1 MYGLIKGH
9 MCAFVLLKFGGV
21 GIYELRVAFIKNKI
35 YFINNLIKYAWRVI
49 IMNYGNY
56 GEFGGQYVPK
66 EIKDKLEYVSKE
78 FNSAI
83 KDEKFIEEYNYY
95 LRQYIGRP
103 SPLYYAKNFTK
114 YCDGAKIYL
123 KREDLNHTGAHKIN
137 NAIGQ
142 ALLARRM
149 GLKHIIAETGAG
161 QHGVATATVCSL
173 LNLQCTIFM
182 GVEDV
187 RRQHVNV
194 EKMNLLGASVC
205 SVTRG
210 NGTLKEAVDEA
221 LEYFVNNQET
231 FYLIGSAVGPSPYPE
246 MVKYFQKVI
255 GEEARR
261 QVLEQE
267 NKLPQAIIACV
278 GGGSNSI
285 GLFSSFLEESD
296 IDIYGVEGAGLGLTT
311 GKHASA
317 IANNKIGILHGMKTY
332 MMQDDEGNVKDA
344 YSISAGL
351 DYPGI
356 GPEHAYLHK
365 TERVFYDAVTDSEAV
380 EAFKL
385 LTKLEGIIPA
395 LESSHAIAY
404 VIKIAKKYKK
414 DDVIIVILSGRGDKD
429 LNTILNL

>member
-1 MYGLIKGH
+1 M
-9 MCAFVLLKFGGV
+9 
-21 GIYELRVAFIKNKI
+21 
-35 YFINNLIKYAWRVI
+35 
-49 IMNYGNY
+49 NY
-56 GEFGGQYVPK
+56 GEFGGQYVPQAIK
-66 EIKDKLEYVSKE
+66 EKLEYVEKE
-78 FNSAI
+78 FNSAMQ
-83 KDEKFIEEYNYY
+83 DEKFLEEYNYY
-95 LRQYIGRP
+95 LKQYVGRP
-103 SPLYYAKNFTK
+103 SPLYYAKNFTR

-123 KREDLNHTGAHKIN
+123 KREDLSHTGAHKIN

-142 ALLARRM
+142 ALLAKRM
-149 GLKHIIAETGAG
+149 GLNHVIAETGAG

-173 LNLQCTIFM
+173 LGLKCTIFM
-182 GVEDV
+182 GAEDV

-194 EKMNLLGASVC
+194 EKMHLLGADVV

-210 NGTLKEAVDEA
+210 NATLKEAVDEA
-221 LEYFVNNQET
+221 LEYFVDNQEA

-255 GEEARR
+255 GEEAKN
-261 QVLEQE
+261 QILDQE
-267 NKLPQAIIACV
+267 NKLPEAIVACV

-285 GLFSSFLEESD
+285 GLFASFLED
-296 IDIYGVEGAGLGLTT
+296 KNVDIYGVEGAGLGLNTD
-311 GKHASA
+311 KHASA
-317 IANNKIGILHGMKTY
+317 ILNDKIGILHGMKTY

-365 TERVFYDAVTDSEAV
+365 TGRVYYDAVTDAEAV

-385 LTKLEGIIPA
+385 LTRLEGIIPA

-404 VIKIAKKYKK
+404 AIKIAKKYKK
-414 DDVIIVILSGRGDKD
+414 DDVIIVNLSGRGDKD